1 MSRQSTHPRS
11 AVGTASTFRASV
23 TMAGVMMA
31 GVMMAGVLAAGV
43 PVTRATAAAPLST
56 RALGLVAQ
64 QFTVGPDAS
73 VAFTVALPT
82 GLDPAQIDSS
92 WSIVVTS
99 HLPIVDRAVFDDVR
113 DGSLPRVVDSLQLSL
128 DPATAVVP
136 IDRSVAGQ
144 LSFAVPTESATDTAA
159 ALHLPTAGV
168 VALSIDLRKGS
179 RSQAA
184 LTTFVARLDA
194 EALDPI
200 DVLPVGVVMRQT
212 TQPAIGIDGTVSVGD
227 DTLTEFTALATGLNG
242 FGAAAAE
249 VAVLVDP
256 SSVRATVDQQPEL
269 AGALLP
275 ALADSDLLAAPRFP
289 LDPSS
294 VADAERPDTYVQL
307 LREGEDLL
315 TNLLPG
321 TVVDRSVDVVDATI
335 STAGALLQRNLGT
348 RLMVMPYQ
356 QYEPLPGSL
365 RGYTDTTQ
373 LVGADLGDG
382 STVPIA
388 VVDPDLAAHLADAE
402 HPLVTAIDVAAELLV
417 IAAQI
422 DRNGGVVARHGIVL
436 GRPDLGVIDPE
447 VLTHLAPLLGSTP
460 GLELARISDLSAS
473 VDRLLLDGSPVVVQL
488 PADAGPEL
496 TERFALVDAVATE
509 TLDTASMLPGDDARV
524 PGWVAVVH
532 ALPSTALDDE
542 RAADMAAQMRQ
553 QFQDVRSCVVAPAP
567 YSFTL
572 TGRSSVIP
580 ITLTNRCAT
589 PVTVRLQLDSA
600 KIGFPDGDTTVELA
614 PSTDT
619 PVRVR
624 AEARSNGKS
633 SVFLRVF
640 TPASPGSRVVP
651 EVVLTA
657 RVNSLAGVGQLLLG
671 AGVLVVLAWWWR
683 HWRAARRRSLTDE
696 VAPRHPAAGGD
707 AGPQ

>member
-1 MSRQSTHPRS
+1 MSRRSTPRRRV
-11 AVGTASTFRASV
+11 AFAASV
-23 TMAGVMMA
+23 LLVA
-31 GVMMAGVLAAGV
+31 VLAAGA
-43 PVTRATAAAPLST
+43 PVAGATATAPLST

-73 VAFTVALPT
+73 VSFTVALPT
-82 GLDPAQIDSS
+82 DLDPAEIDGT
-92 WSIVVTS
+92 WSVVVTS
-99 HLPIVDRAVFDDVR
+99 HLPIVDRVVFDEVR
-113 DGSLPRVVDSLQLSL
+113 EGSLPRVVDSLQLSL
-128 DPATAVVP
+128 DPAAVVP

-144 LSFAVPTESATDTAA
+144 LTFAVPTESATDTAA

-184 LTTFVARLDA
+184 LITFVARLGA
-194 EALDPI
+194 EPPASI

-212 TQPAIGIDGTVSVGD
+212 TRPTIGVDGTVSLGD
-227 DTLTEFTALATGLNG
+227 DTLAEFTALTTGLAG
-242 FGAAAAE
+242 FGTAAAD
-249 VAVLVDP
+249 VAVQVDP
-256 SSVRATVDQQPEL
+256 SSIRAAADQQPEL

-275 ALADSDLLAAPRFP
+275 ALAASDLLAAPRFP

-294 VADAERPDTYVQL
+294 VAHAERPDTYVQL

-315 TNLLPG
+315 TTLLPG
-321 TVVDRSVDVVDATI
+321 TVVDRSIDVVDTSI

-348 RLMVMPYQ
+348 RLMVMPYD

-382 STVPIA
+382 STVPVA
-388 VVDPDLAAHLADAE
+388 VVDPDLAEHLTEAE
-402 HPLVTAIDVAAELLV
+402 HPLATAIDIAAELLV
-417 IAAQI
+417 IAHQI
-422 DRNGGVVARHGIVL
+422 ERNGGVVARHGIVL

-447 VLTHLAPLLGSTP
+447 VLSRLAPLLGSTP
-460 GLELARISDLSAS
+460 GLALARISDLSAS

-488 PADAGPEL
+488 PADAGPDL
-496 TERFALVDAVATE
+496 TDRFTLVDAVATE
-509 TLDTASMLPGDDARV
+509 TLDTASMMPSDDGRV
-524 PGWVAVVH
+524 PRWVAVVH
-532 ALPSTALDDE
+532 ALPSTALDD
-542 RAADMAAQMRQ
+542 ATAGDMAAQVRQ

-572 TGRSSVIP
+572 TGRSSDIP
-580 ITLTNRCAT
+580 ITLTNRCTT

-600 KIGFPDGDTTVELA
+600 KIEFPDGDRTIELA
-614 PSTDT
+614 PGADT
-619 PVRVR
+619 QVRVR

-640 TPASPGSRVVP
+640 TPAVPGSRVVP

-683 HWRAARRRSLTDE
+683 HWRAARRRSQADE
-696 VAPRHPAAGGD
+696 VAPRHPAAGPGT
-707 AGPQ
+707 GPQ